1 VGPLAGRRRQREI
14 DDALDRLGRQ
24 RRFAGRT
31 CLIAQEPVHAFLHEA
46 LLPAPDDRL
55 RKAGATN
62 DLQRS
67 AALGGGQDHASARSM
82 LLWCVAIPDDQLQT
96 AAILGS
102 DFDDD
107 ACSHIESL
115 NQTTAFGNP
124 PNASLH

>member
-1 VGPLAGRRRQREI
+1 MTFGCE
-14 DDALDRLGRQ
+14 
-24 RRFAGRT
+24 
-31 CLIAQEPVHAFLHEA
+31 
-46 LLPAPDDRL
+46 
-55 RKAGATN
+55 AGAAN